1 MPLSPSGLGGS
12 LMQVSASTTQTH
24 PLAYCVHRCDTRH
37 ITSTYTHIALLWT
50 FLTKRETS
58 KNFPRPREPVISII
72 MTLGNLFSAQDIAA
86 LKAVAT
92 SPDIAETY
100 APHVGPQAREHI
112 YEFAAYCECICD
124 KHFWQNF
131 ERAIFPGSDT
141 VVLLKKGK
149 QAEFIRFEPSK
160 PFAWKMGENLKKGI
174 GIILIRG
181 HRCSDIHWGNWKRMY
196 NILAGVKAP
205 ETQQYDPEMTSA
217 EKREMRE
224 ARRLKKQFNDGAEVI
239 RRRKSMVPTTNEE
252 AANQAYSVA
261 RDREFRAA
269 AERDMAIS
277 GTVALANKIFAMV

>member
-1 MPLSPSGLGGS
+1 MPLNPSGLGGS

-37 ITSTYTHIALLWT
+37 ITSTYTHIALLGT
-50 FLTKRETS
+50 FPTKRETS

-86 LKAVAT
+86 LKSVAT
-92 SPDIAETY
+92 AQTDAEKYTTHISEKAWDMLYETAANLGQKLTPKWWCELDQIVSTDSEVVVCMRGKRECEIISVTY
-100 APHVGPQAREHI
+100 QAYWARHLG
-112 YEFAAYCECICD
+112 
-124 KHFWQNF
+124 QM
-131 ERAIFPGSDT
+131 
-141 VVLLKKGK
+141 LKSGYSIVWIGK
-149 QAEFIRFEPSK
+149 SFSTQVN
-160 PFAWKMGENLKKGI
+160 W
-174 GIILIRG
+174 
-181 HRCSDIHWGNWKRMY
+181 DNWKRIY
-196 NILAGVKAP
+196 AKLTAKP

-224 ARRLKKQFNDGAEVI
+224 ARRLKKQFNDGADVI